1 VSAAPAE
8 AAVDADVAVVG
19 GGNAALCAAL
29 SARQAGASV
38 VLLERAPRRERGGNS
53 WFSAGV
59 FRAAYENVSEL
70 ESVFGDLGD
79 EVRRATDFGAY
90 PKAEFHDDLVRVAES
105 RGDPHLTRLL
115 VEHSLDALRWIRE
128 HGVRFVP
135 AYGRQSFAVDGVRRF
150 WGGLVLQTEGAGP
163 GLVDGLYRAAGEA
176 GVEVRYETAAVGL
189 EIDDGRVGGVRCL
202 QGGSLAR
209 VRAGAVVVAAGGF
222 EANAEWRARYL
233 GPGWDLAKVR
243 GTRFNTGDGI
253 RMAVDAGAMPWGN
266 WSGCHAVAWDSAA
279 PPFGDFAAGDVHQ
292 KHSYQLGI
300 IVNKDGARFFDEGA
314 DFRNY
319 TYARLGRLILAQ
331 PAQVAWQ
338 VFDGKV
344 LDLLRDEYRLPGA
357 SRARA
362 ETLPELAE
370 QMPGI
375 DVDRFLAEV
384 RTFNDAVQRDRRF
397 DPTSKDGR
405 GTRDLAVPKSNWANP
420 IDQPPFEAHQVTCG
434 ITFTFGGLKV
444 DDRSRVLD
452 VAEHPVTGL
461 FAAGELVG
469 GLFYFN
475 YPGGSGLTAGAVLGR
490 IAGREAAAFAAVR
503 RQT

>member
-1 VSAAPAE
+1 MV
-8 AAVDADVAVVG
+8 VVG

-29 SARQAGASV
+29 SAREAGASV

-59 FRAAYENVSEL
+59 FRAAYENVAEL
-70 ESVFGDLGD
+70 ETVFGDVGD
-79 EVRRATDFGAY
+79 EARRTTDFGTY
-90 PKAEFHDDLVRVAES
+90 PKSAFHDDLVRVAES
-105 RGDPHLTRLL
+105 RCDPELARLL
-115 VEHSLDALRWIRE
+115 VEHSLESLRWLRE

-135 AYGRQSFAVDGVRRF
+135 AYARQSFAVDGVRRF
-150 WGGLVLQTEGAGP
+150 WGGLVIQTEGAGP
-163 GLVDGLYRAAGEA
+163 GLVDGLYRAAA
-176 GVEVRYETAAVGL
+176 GAGIDVRYDTAAVGL
-189 EIDDGRVGGVRCL
+189 ALEAGGVCVRC
-202 QGGSLAR
+202 SS
-209 VRAGAVVVAAGGF
+209 AGAFAQLRAHAVVLAAGGF
-222 EANAEWRARYL
+222 EANTEWRARYL

-243 GTRFNTGDGI
+243 GTRFNTGDAI

-266 WSGCHAVAWDSAA
+266 WSGCHAVAWDWAA
-279 PPFGDFAAGDVHQ
+279 SPFGDFAVGDVHQ

-300 IVNKDGARFFDEGA
+300 IVNKDGTRFFDEGA

-319 TYARLGRLILAQ
+319 TYARLGRLILSQ

-357 SRARA
+357 SRAQA
-362 ETLPELAE
+362 GTLPELAE

-375 DVDRFLAEV
+375 DVDRFLGEV
-384 RTFNDAVQRDRRF
+384 QAFNDAVRLEQAF
-397 DPTSKDGR
+397 DPTIKDGR
-405 GTRDLAVPKSNWANP
+405 GTRGLTVPKSNWANP
-420 IDQPPFEAHQVTCG
+420 LDAPPYEAHQVTCG

-444 DDRSRVLD
+444 DGRARVLD
-452 VAEHPVTGL
+452 VAERPLQGL

-475 YPGGSGLTAGAVLGR
+475 YPGGSGLTGGAVLGR
-490 IAGREAAAFAAVR
+490 IAGREAAAFAATR
-503 RQT
+503 RPA